1 MITSMVIWILFE
13 FHEKVYFA
21 TGIVLLAFHFAW
33 SSDLSDLVFVWL
45 ERKFLTGS
53 LIYFRLDFCVSLG
66 VLKLFSFLPRAVN
79 LGSCSRFVLEF
90 PTFDFYWSCQDPA

>member
-1 MITSMVIWILFE
+1 MVITSMVIWILFE
-13 FHEKVYFA
+13 FNEKVYFA
-21 TGIVLLAFHFAW
+21 TRIVLLW

-45 ERKFLTGS
+45 ERKLLTGS

-66 VLKLFSFLPRAVN
+66 VLKLFSFLPRAVH